1 MQFDG
6 DNMPRVRVSLTLPQE
21 CVDWIDEK
29 IKSRKYATR
38 SHAVE
43 VLVWEAIKKE

>member
-6 DNMPRVRVSLTLPQE
+6 ENMPRVRMSLTLPQE
-21 CVDWIDEK
+21 CVDWIEKK
-29 IKSRKYATR
+29 IKSRTYANR

-43 VLVWEAIKKE
+43 VLVLEAMKRE